1 MAVGALVGGAAVAPA
16 AENERG
22 ATVFHNCTHCHGE
35 NGGGDQLAL
44 APAIAGLQDWYVK
57 GQLRNFKSGVRGAH
71 PDDRSGLR
79 MYPMSQI
86 LKSEEDLD
94 AVAEHVAS
102 LPNTM
107 PPTTLEGG
115 NAERGKA
122 LYATCATCH
131 GVNGEGNADLN
142 GPNLI
147 STNDWY
153 LVSTLQKYK
162 GGVRGGNPQD
172 QLGALMRSMAGTL
185 VDDQAISDVV
195 AYIMTLR

>member
-22 ATVFHNCTHCHGE
+22 ANLFHNCTQCHRE
-35 NGGGDQLAL
+35 NASGNHLAL
-44 APAIAGLQDWYVK
+44 APAIGGLEDWYVK
-57 GQLRNFKSGVRGAH
+57 RQLRNFKSGVRGAH
-71 PDDRSGLR
+71 PDDLSGLR
-79 MYPMSQI
+79 MYPMSQV
-86 LKSEEDLD
+86 LKNEEDID
-94 AVAEHVAS
+94 AVAEYVAS

-107 PPTTLEGG
+107 PPTTLQTG

-142 GPNLI
+142 GPTLVA
-147 STNDWY
+147 TNDWY
-153 LVSTLQKYK
+153 LQSTLQRYK
-162 GGVRGGNPQD
+162 SGVRGGNPQD

-185 VDDQAISDVV
+185 VDDQAIADVV